1 MPLMRVL
8 AHDFR
13 PSALDIAAMDQR
25 DREKFYSDPE
35 KTSDDDEYELEPLDT
50 VAEENRRK
58 AARES
63 VDPTIDIDEI
73 YRESDRSRGD
83 EIIENWVANFQYRY
97 RHEHV
102 LIATAVLA
110 IAAALATLQ
119 LLWTAVILLV
129 MASVF
134 GLYSYLQWEESKQQA
149 EAERKREIVYAR
161 RRAKLA
167 ARASGHAVGTPE
179 IPSDAVPVVPEESAD
194 DEQLPADARLKPA
207 FQFQFSLRELIVTF
221 TVAAVLLGAIQ
232 FAGGAAFAATVF
244 GTIALLGLILFATS
258 FELPQIV
265 LLGWWLTLLL
275 YVATT
280 IIAAMWEHRA

>member
-1 MPLMRVL
+1 
-8 AHDFR
+8 
-13 PSALDIAAMDQR
+13 MDQR
-25 DREKFYSDPE
+25 DRDKFYREPE
-35 KTSDDDEYELEPLDT
+35 KASDDEYELDLPDPT
-50 VAEENRRK
+50 VEENRRK

-63 VDPTIDIDEI
+63 VAPTIDIDEI
-73 YRESDRSRGD
+73 YRESDRDRST
-83 EIIENWVANFQYRY
+83 EIIENWVSSFQYRY

-110 IAAALATLQ
+110 IAAALATLH
-119 LLWTAVILLV
+119 LLWTAVILLI

-149 EAERKREIVYAR
+149 EAQRKREILYAR

-179 IPSDAVPVVPEESAD
+179 IPSDPATEASEQTTD
-194 DEQLPADARLKPA
+194 DEQSPEETRAKRA
-207 FQFQFSLRELIVTF
+207 FQFRFSLRDLIITF
-221 TVAAVLLGAIQ
+221 TIAAIVLGVIQ
-232 FAGGAAFAATVF
+232 LAGGAAFAATVF
-244 GTIALLGLILFATS
+244 GTIAILGLILFATS

-265 LLGWWLTLLL
+265 LLGWWLALLL

-280 IIAAMWEHRA
+280 IIAAAWGHQA

>member
-1 MPLMRVL
+1 
-8 AHDFR
+8 
-13 PSALDIAAMDQR
+13 MDQR
-25 DREKFYSDPE
+25 DREKFYSEPE
-35 KTSDDDEYELEPLDT
+35 KASDDEEYELEPLDT

-58 AARES
+58 AARDS

-73 YRESDRSRGD
+73 YRESDRSRSD
-83 EIIENWVANFQYRY
+83 EILENWVANFQYRY

-119 LLWTAVILLV
+119 LLWTAIILLV

-149 EAERKREIVYAR
+149 EADRKREILYAR

-167 ARASGHAVGTPE
+167 ARATGHAVGTPE
-179 IPSDAVPVVPEESAD
+179 IPSDPATEDAEQLAD
-194 DEQLPADARLKPA
+194 DEQPLDEAPAKRA
-207 FQFQFSLRELIVTF
+207 FQFQFSLRDLIITF
-221 TVAAVLLGAIQ
+221 SIAAVVLGVIQ
-232 FAGGAAFAATVF
+232 LAGGAAFTATVF

-258 FELPQIV
+258 VELPQIV

-280 IIAAMWEHRA
+280 IIAAAWGHRA